1 MAETRTTENSEHIL
15 TLWNGRYRTGQIAV
29 SPAVFRHQ
37 PTHERNKRIGIELI
51 KLAKRESFGSGQ
63 LDHTQ
68 CAAGT
73 QHPVHLPKTI
83 FEMFKITH
91 PVGDR
96 HHIETVVVECHR
108 QAILH
113 LEKNPLLC
121 ISLGHFLTSYAQ
133 HAFRQID
140 THDTVWMQ
148 TLVQ

>member
-1 MAETRTTENSEHIL
+1 
-15 TLWNGRYRTGQIAV
+15 
-29 SPAVFRHQ
+29 
-37 PTHERNKRIGIELI
+37 
-51 KLAKRESFGSGQ
+51 
-63 LDHTQ
+63 
-68 CAAGT
+68 
-73 QHPVHLPKTI
+73 
-83 FEMFKITH
+83 MFKITH

-113 LEKNPLLC
+113 LEKDPLLC

-148 TLVQ
+148 TLVQQQRQIARTRSHIENTTV